1 MKKIDLPITRNFTT
15 QPINIREAYED
26 LASGKKKSVQLGTID
41 FSVGGKELDQARVNG
56 GLIIWSAI
64 CLEQK
69 LESIITNYIFP
80 TSKQTTENKGRRFF
94 SNRVIKAD
102 YFSYAVKKNLIIE
115 IVNDESLLEGRDK
128 DQLPAV
134 LKKIM
139 EFRNMFAHGDILLED
154 GVGCTLRYWS
164 GGTKKEV
171 LTDEYL
177 KNIEECFKSAHNL
190 ADQIISK
197 ITSVQN
203 RN

>member
-1 MKKIDLPITRNFTT
+1 MKKIDLPITRSFTT
-15 QPINIREAYED
+15 SPINIREACED

-41 FSVGGKELDQARVNG
+41 FSVAGKELDQARVNG

-69 LESIITNYIFP
+69 LESIITNYIFQ
-80 TSKQTTENKGRRFF
+80 TSKQTNEDKGRSFF

-102 YFSYAVKKNLIIE
+102 HFSYAVKKNLIIE

-134 LKKIM
+134 LKKVM
-139 EFRNMFAHGDILLED
+139 EFRNMFAHGDIIFEN
-154 GVGCTLRYWS
+154 GIGCALRYWS
-164 GGTKKEV
+164 GGIKKEV

-197 ITSVQN
+197 ITSV
-203 RN
+203 